1 MVILGDA
8 FTGNVSPMLALVSVG
23 TASLGVAGLVYEIR
37 KHRRE
42 SDAGEADE
50 D

>member
-1 MVILGDA
+1 MILGDA
-8 FTGNVSPMLALVSVG
+8 FTGNVSPMLALVSVA

-42 SDAGEADE
+42 SDPGEADE